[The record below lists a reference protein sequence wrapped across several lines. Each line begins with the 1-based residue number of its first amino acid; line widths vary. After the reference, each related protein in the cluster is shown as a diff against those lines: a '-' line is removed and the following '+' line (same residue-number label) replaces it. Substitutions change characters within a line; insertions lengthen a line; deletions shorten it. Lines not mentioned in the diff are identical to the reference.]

1 VPSLFDDAVKS
12 VRDTYDSVKNKVA
25 SLPADLA
32 ARGKVITNVKPAHP
46 ADQDI
51 ASMAEDSAR
60 RQGRG
65 SKSPLSST
73 MNTAHRKNK

>member
-1 VPSLFDDAVKS
+1 MALLDDAIRSVQDTYHAVKS
-12 VRDTYDSVKNKVA
+12 KVA

-32 ARGKVITNVKPAHP
+32 AKGAIITNVKPAHP

-51 ASMAEDSAR
+51 AAMAEDSAR

-65 SKSPLSST
+65 SSPLNST
-73 MNTAHRKNK
+73 MTPISKKGK

>member
-1 VPSLFDDAVKS
+1 MALLEDGIRAVQDAYHS
-12 VRDTYDSVKNKVA
+12 VRDKVA

-32 ARGKVITNVKPAHP
+32 AKGAIITNVKPAHP

-51 ASMAEDSAR
+51 PAMAEDSAR

-65 SKSPLSST
+65 SKSPLNST
-73 MNTAHRKNK
+73 MTPVSRRGK